1 MNIRKKTTMLCL
13 AATLS
18 AGLLSAGSVYGY
30 DGDVDYSAPYVTL
43 DPKTG
48 KLVTIDPKKDQAAA
62 QQTQHPATAAD
73 TSASAATTNTTDT
86 GGTAAA
92 ISTQSDVTSAQP
104 RTPDKGVFIAIAA
117 IAIIGVF
124 VAIIRRKPVVSTD
137 NSNV

>member
-1 MNIRKKTTMLCL
+1 MLSL
-13 AATLS
+13 AAILT

-62 QQTQHPATAAD
+62 QQTQHSATAAD
-73 TSASAATTNTTDT
+73 TSASTATTNTTDT

-124 VAIIRRKPVVSTD
+124 VAIIRRKPVVTTD
-137 NSNV
+137 NSKI